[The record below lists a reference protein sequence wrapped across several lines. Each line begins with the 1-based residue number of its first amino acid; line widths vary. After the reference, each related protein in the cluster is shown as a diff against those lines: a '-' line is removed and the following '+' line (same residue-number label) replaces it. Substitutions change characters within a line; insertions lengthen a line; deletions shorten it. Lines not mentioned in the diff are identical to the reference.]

1 MAERFTIGKN
11 DINDIYSRIRVRHQ
25 RELAD
30 NRSRLYEKIPG
41 LRELEQEET
50 EVNTSSI
57 LEMIHL
63 SPEQVVKLKA
73 DRKQKLRELG
83 EKKRSM
89 LLANG
94 ESPDALTL
102 SYDCPVCMDE
112 GTVDGRRCDC
122 YKKHLLG
129 LLYRQSSLG
138 DVLERENFDTF
149 SLDYYSPE
157 KWDDVP
163 SPRANM
169 SSKLEKAKDFANHFD
184 NSGKSILL
192 YGEAGVGKTFLSNCI
207 AKQLMEDGHTV
218 LYVSANELFE
228 EILSPYI
235 MSSDPDAREMLRPV
249 YELVYQSELLIL
261 DDLGTELTNSFTISQ
276 LFEIINRR
284 MNAHH
289 STIISTNLSLEQMKD
304 RYQDRIVSRII
315 ERYEIFKIYGKNI
328 RSIKKTGK
336 Y

>member
-102 SYDCPVCMDE
+102 SFDGPVCMDE

-122 YKKHLLG
+122 Y
-129 LLYRQSSLG
+129 
-138 DVLERENFDTF
+138 
-149 SLDYYSPE
+149 
-157 KWDDVP
+157 
-163 SPRANM
+163 
-169 SSKLEKAKDFANHFD
+169 
-184 NSGKSILL
+184 
-192 YGEAGVGKTFLSNCI
+192 
-207 AKQLMEDGHTV
+207 
-218 LYVSANELFE
+218 
-228 EILSPYI
+228 
-235 MSSDPDAREMLRPV
+235 
-249 YELVYQSELLIL
+249 
-261 DDLGTELTNSFTISQ
+261 
-276 LFEIINRR
+276 
-284 MNAHH
+284 
-289 STIISTNLSLEQMKD
+289 
-304 RYQDRIVSRII
+304 
-315 ERYEIFKIYGKNI
+315 
-328 RSIKKTGK
+328 
-336 Y
+336 